1 MLFSDVTSRGEQ
13 PQTTLL
19 PQEEHQ
25 SRVGVATSEFGKER
39 TKKLYETDVEDHPGM
54 SSEML
59 QYFLGMEA
67 RVSDAYDIAN
77 AARTLGL
84 DPKESVEIPLAQD
97 LAARVENLVG
107 PPGIAVRIREMLKE
121 IGNREEVSIM
131 LARELV
137 KEQTG
142 TPEEAIEQAVRTCL
156 AVLTEGVLVAPLEGI
171 TKVQLKKNADGTDY
185 TALYFAGPI
194 RSAGGTGQ
202 ALSVLIADVARR
214 AIGIPDYKAGDKEVE
229 RLKEEI
235 PLYRR
240 LQHLQY
246 TPGPREIEIIVK
258 NCPIS
263 IDGDGTEKEEIS
275 GNRDLPAF
283 DTNRVRGGA
292 CLVIT
297 EGMSLKAPKILKH
310 VDKLGIDGW
319 EFLRDLIKGKGKGSK
334 GVEPNFKYIK
344 ELIAGRPVFSYPSRE
359 GGFRLRYG
367 RARTAGTAAIAVH
380 PAALSVTGEFLAIGT
395 QVKIERPGKAG
406 GISTCDTIE
415 GPIVTLKNGNT
426 IRLDTRKEADEV
438 KNLIT
443 RIVDLGE
450 ILVPF
455 GEFAENNHPLMPGTY
470 SPEWW
475 RVEVA
480 AKGIEGITLRS
491 DDDHPFQTA
500 REAFVFMR
508 EHGVPLHPDYTLF
521 WHDLTV
527 EDATDIREF
536 ILNHATYDRDS
547 DSMSIKNDPLIKR
560 HLENIG
566 ALHTLEEGRICLIQY
581 AYPLIR
587 GLGLDEG
594 LSLVNDPGTHEK
606 EDLRT
611 VSDEEPGP
619 IPEMGAEQNPDTEPK
634 AIDIMTWVSR
644 NSGGVVKPRGPTRI
658 GTRMGRPE
666 KAKERAMKPALHA
679 LYPIGTVGTNK
690 RLINLAA
697 LEGSVTMEVGVRYCP
712 VCERE
717 THRFRCFCGKRTMDK
732 MAPGNVRMNVREELN
747 YAKKL
752 LSLNQLPEVKGVKGM
767 MSKSK
772 FPEALEKGVL
782 RASREVYVYKDGT
795 MRVDITD
802 MPLTH
807 FRPREI
813 GTTAGRLREL
823 GYQKDIHGN
832 DLTNDDQ
839 LLELRVQDVIPA
851 QSVADYLVKVAGFI
865 DDELE
870 LIYHMSPYY
879 HVRSRAD
886 LVGTLVIGLAPHT
899 SAGVLGRIIGFTK
912 ASVCFAHPF
921 FHTAKRRN
929 CDGDEDALLMLMDGL
944 LNFSRDFLPDRLGGL
959 MDAPLVLSTRINPS
973 EIDKEAH
980 NVDLLYEYPIDF
992 YRATER
998 FANPKEIEDIMDTVG
1013 GRIGTPGQYEG
1024 FGFTHDTSD
1033 INDGP
1038 EISVYKTLGSMTEKM
1053 EEEFKV
1059 VSKLR
1064 GVDVRDMARRVI
1076 ESHFLPDIIGNMNS
1090 FSKQSIRCVKCNT
1103 IYRRIPL
1110 KGKCTKL
1117 NFERE
1122 ECPGKLVLTVYENS
1136 VKKYL
1141 SSTLELAE
1149 RFKVPLYTVQRIQLM
1164 EKSVRSLFDSDRYHK
1179 ATLDE
1184 FF

>member
-1 MLFSDVTSRGEQ
+1 MFFTDAGLLAEQ
-13 PQTTLL
+13 PTRPLSTEKKPTGPSTAIMTDHLG
-19 PQEEHQ
+19 
-25 SRVGVATSEFGKER
+25 RKVAEKIIASPEN
-39 TKKLYETDVEDHPGM
+39 PGM
-54 SSEML
+54 SGEML
-59 QYFLGMEA
+59 AYFEEMESQ
-67 RVSDAYDIAN
+67 VKEAYDIAN
-77 AARTLGL
+77 AARIQGL
-84 DPKESVEIPLAQD
+84 DPKETVEIPLAQD

-107 PPGIAVRIREMLKE
+107 PPGIADRIRELLTE
-121 IGNREEVSIM
+121 VGNREEVSII
-131 LARELV
+131 LAKELAGN
-137 KEQTG
+137 QSG
-142 TPEEAIEQAVRTCL
+142 SPEEAIEQAVRTCL

-171 TKVQLKKNADGTDY
+171 TKVVLKKNSDGTEY

-214 AIGIPDYKAGDKEVE
+214 ELGIPDYKASDKEVE

-275 GNRDLPAF
+275 GNRDLDAF

-319 EFLRDLIKGKGKGSK
+319 EFLRELTKDKGKAGKGI
-334 GVEPNFKYIK
+334 EPNFKYIK
-344 ELIAGRPVFSYPSRE
+344 ELIAGRPVFSYPSKE

-380 PAALSVTGEFLAIGT
+380 PAALTVTGEFLAIGT

-406 GISTCDTIE
+406 GITTCDTIE
-415 GPIVTLKNGNT
+415 GPIVTLKSGT
-426 IRLDTRKEADEV
+426 TLRLDTVQEAEEV
-438 KNLIT
+438 NSLIT

-455 GEFAENNHPLMPGTY
+455 GEFAENNHPLMPGTF

-475 RVEVA
+475 EAEVREKVQNEWPSA
-480 AKGIEGITLRS
+480 FS
-491 DDDHPFQTA
+491 TA
-500 REAFVFMR
+500 REAFDFMR
-508 EHGVPLHPDYTLF
+508 EHGVPLHPDYNLF

-527 EDATDIREF
+527 EEAREIRDF
-536 ILNHATYDRDS
+536 VINHATYDVS
-547 DSMSIKNDPLIKR
+547 NDSMSIKNDPHIKR
-560 HLENIG
+560 QLENLG
-566 ALHTLEEGRICLIQY
+566 ALHTLEEGRIHLTLY
-581 AYPLIR
+581 AYPFR
-587 GLGLDEG
+587 KGLGLDEN
-594 LSLVNDPGTHEK
+594 LEIISDPE
-606 EDLRT
+606 
-611 VSDEEPGP
+611 SEE
-619 IPEMGAEQNPDTEPK
+619 
-634 AIDIMTWVSR
+634 IMAWVSE
-644 NSGGVVKPRGPTRI
+644 NSGGLVKPRGPTRI

-666 KAKERAMKPALHA
+666 KAKERAMKPPLHA
-679 LYPIGTVGTNK
+679 LYPIGNAGTNK

-697 LEGSVTMEVGVRYCP
+697 LEGTVQMEVGLRYCP
-712 VCERE
+712 QCERD

-732 MAPGNVRMNVREELN
+732 MKEGKLFLNVKEDLAH
-747 YAKKL
+747 AKKV
-752 LSLNQLPEVKGVKGM
+752 LSLNQLPSVKGVKGM
-767 MSKSK
+767 MSKNK
-772 FPEALEKGVL
+772 FPEVLEKGVL
-782 RASREVYVYKDGT
+782 RASREVFVYKDGT

-802 MPLTH
+802 LPLTH

-813 GTTAGRLREL
+813 GTPAERIREL
-823 GYQKDIHGN
+823 GYLKDINGD
-832 DLTNDDQ
+832 DLVDDDQ
-839 LLELRVQDVIPA
+839 VLELRVQDVIPA
-851 QSVADYLVKVAGFI
+851 QSVADYMVKVAGFV
-865 DDELE
+865 DAELE
-870 LIYHMSPYY
+870 TIYQMSSYY
-879 HVRSRAD
+879 RVESRAD
-886 LVGTLVIGLAPHT
+886 LVGKLVIGLAPHT
-899 SAGVLGRIIGFTK
+899 SAGVLGRIIGFTR

-929 CDGDEDALLMLMDGL
+929 CDGDEDALLLLMDGL

-980 NVDLLYEYPIDF
+980 NVDVLYRYPLEF
-992 YRATER
+992 YHASER
-998 FANPKEIEDIMDTVG
+998 YANPKEIEDIMDTVG
-1013 GRIGTPGQYEG
+1013 GRIGTPAQYQG

-1033 INDGP
+1033 INEGP
-1038 EISVYKTLGSMTEKM
+1038 LVSVYKTMGSMVEKM
-1053 EEEFKV
+1053 EEEFRI

-1090 FSKQSIRCVKCNT
+1090 FSKQSFRCVKCNT

-1110 KGKCTKL
+1110 KGKCSKKS
-1117 NFERE
+1117 FDGE

-1141 SSTLELAE
+1141 NSTLELAE
-1149 RFKVPLYTVQRIQLM
+1149 RYKVPLYTVQRIQLM
-1164 EKSVRSLFDSDRYHK
+1164 QKAVQSLFDSDRYHK